1 MLSALYLKNLLK
13 PMRTGIIYS
22 SDQNVVDT
30 CFDCCSEIGM
40 GLFKKTEFT
49 NFIFEIQQDLIDLI
63 IFDSNDQYADCL
75 KQVKII
81 KRIKPKIPLIVISD
95 DIESVEGGK
104 IYEEGVFH
112 LAQKPIDKNII
123 KEIISASINTLKQN
137 G

>member
-1 MLSALYLKNLLK
+1 
-13 PMRTGIIYS
+13 MRTGIIYS
-22 SDQNVVDT
+22 SDPNVVDT

-81 KRIKPKIPLIVISD
+81 RRIKPKIPLIVISD

-123 KEIISASINTLKQN
+123 KEIISASINILKQN

>member
-1 MLSALYLKNLLK
+1 
-13 PMRTGIIYS
+13 MRTGIIYS
-22 SDQNVVDT
+22 SDSDVVET

-40 GLFKKTEFT
+40 GLLKQTEFT
-49 NFIFEIQQDLIDLI
+49 NFIFELQQNLIDLI

-95 DIESVEGGK
+95 DIESVGGGK

-112 LAQKPIDKNII
+112 LAQKPIHKNII